1 VRTCLVA
8 DDHPGVIAALT
19 DVLVD
24 AGFAI
29 AGTARDGL
37 QAVDIA
43 GAMLPTCA
51 VVDYRMP
58 GLQGLDLLV
67 RLRSVSPRTAIVVYT
82 AEASPE
88 LGKEAFAAGA
98 AGVVLKESPLD
109 DVVSALDESLGG
121 GMYLD
126 PALTS
131 LSSAVTLNP
140 LTSRETEVLG
150 LVADGLSYE
159 EIGGRLGI
167 GDETART
174 HLKKACVR
182 LGAATRTHAVA
193 KALRL
198 GWIH

>member
-1 VRTCLVA
+1 MRTCLVA

-29 AGTARDGL
+29 AGAARDGL
-37 QAVDIA
+37 QAVDFA
-43 GAMLPTCA
+43 GALLPTCA

-58 GLQGLDLLV
+58 GLEGLDLLV
-67 RLRSVSPRTAIVVYT
+67 RLSLVAPDTAIVVYT

-88 LGKEAFAAGA
+88 LGEEAFAAGA
-98 AGVVLKESPLD
+98 AGVVLKESPLE
-109 DVVSALDESLGG
+109 DVVTALDQSLAGG
-121 GMYLD
+121 TYLD
-126 PALTS
+126 PALAS
-131 LSSAVTLNP
+131 FGSAAPRNP
-140 LTSRETEVLG
+140 LTPREAEVLE

-182 LGAATRTHAVA
+182 LGAVTRTHAVA
-193 KALRL
+193 RALRL